1 VDAHPAGVVFQ
12 SNRAVGAVAD
22 KEDLAAAHPPLE
34 EPETQEHQV
43 FQGSMPPATGLVL
56 LLRPVQETQ
65 DRKCPWAAGEGQ
77 LDQDGQDHPLVPE
90 AVCEHSLGR
99 PDRIPVTSHPI
110 DIGARS
116 ALRRIVSSHQ
126 HLCTRGHESHDQAGE
141 HAGQVERRPTGT
153 APEAVIRREVFL
165 RPQER
170 RHPKHL
176 RHGPAPL
183 SQDGARQQETE
194 VLVSRGGHAWAKGLQ
209 QDCER
214 GDGIQH
220 PRPPL
225 RNRCSVT

>member
-1 VDAHPAGVVFQ
+1 
-12 SNRAVGAVAD
+12 
-22 KEDLAAAHPPLE
+22 
-34 EPETQEHQV
+34 
-43 FQGSMPPATGLVL
+43 MPPATGLVL

-110 DIGARS
+110 DIGPRPAF
-116 ALRRIVSSHQ
+116 RRVVSSHQ
-126 HLCTRGHESHDQAGE
+126 QWRLRGHESHDQAGE

-194 VLVSRGGHAWAKGLQ
+194 VLVAAGGEAWAKGFQ